1 MIFSFFETKDIR
13 TRQDACQAKDT
24 VSETMVAEHLFDI
37 AGRVILVTGAA
48 SGLGRSFAATL
59 AARGA
64 TLELVDCTAVE
75 VPEASMPDA
84 VAHVADVT
92 DERSIATIVED
103 IVRRRGRLDA
113 VVNCAGIFR
122 IAPALKLDV
131 DDFRASLDVNVTGAF
146 IVSRVA
152 ARAMASSGGR
162 IVHLASVSSLVSNPQ
177 YAAYASSKAALAQ
190 LVRVLAREWADQGIT
205 VNAIGPAMTETGMT
219 GRLLSE
225 QRQREAALSVIPM
238 GRFGTPEDLL
248 GALLLLVSPA
258 GAFITGQTIYVDGGR
273 TLV

>member
-1 MIFSFFETKDIR
+1 M
-13 TRQDACQAKDT
+13 
-24 VSETMVAEHLFDI
+24 AEQLFDI

-48 SGLGRSFAATL
+48 SGLGSCFAAAL

-64 TLELVDCTAVE
+64 TLELVDRTAAWI
-75 VPEASMPDA
+75 PEAPMPDA
-84 VAHVADVT
+84 RVHVADVT
-92 DERSIATIVED
+92 DERSISMVVED
-103 IVRRRGRLDA
+103 VVQRRGRLDA

-122 IAPALKLDV
+122 IAPALELGM
-131 DDFRASLDVNVTGAF
+131 DDFRASLDINVTGAF
-146 IVSRVA
+146 IVSRIA
-152 ARAMASSGGR
+152 ARAMANSGGR
-162 IVHLASVSSLVSNPQ
+162 IVHLASVSSQVSNPQ

-190 LVRVLAREWADQGIT
+190 LVRVLAREWAHQGIT

-219 GRLLSE
+219 GRLLSD
-225 QRQREAALSVIPM
+225 QRQRETALSAIPM

-248 GALLLLVSPA
+248 GALLLLVAPA